1 MKTDRNFW
9 PLGIIAAF
17 VLLFAGIIVVIVIA
31 ATHRDTLVSEN
42 YYENEL
48 KFQGQIDSA
57 TRAKTA
63 GATLAYE
70 AAAGRIVVFI
80 PVAQLAANFSG
91 GITLYRPSASG
102 LDRQVLLAPGADG
115 VQSLD
120 VSKLTPGPW
129 LARVAWKSG
138 GQDFYLETKFV
149 VPK

>member
-17 VLLFAGIIVVIVIA
+17 VLLFVGIAVVITIA

-42 YYENEL
+42 YYESEL

-57 TRAKTA
+57 ARAKNA

-80 PVAQLAANFSG
+80 PVAQLTANLSG
-91 GITLYRPSASG
+91 NITLYRPSASG
-102 LDRQVLLAPGADG
+102 LDTRILLAPGSDG
-115 VQSLD
+115 VQSLN
-120 VSKLTPGPW
+120 VSKLAPGPW

-138 GQDFYLETKFV
+138 GQDFYLETKFIV
-149 VPK
+149 AR

>member
-1 MKTDRNFW
+1 MKTDRNYW

-17 VLLFAGIIVVIVIA
+17 VLLFAGIAVVIVIA

-70 AAAGRIVVFI
+70 AVTGRIVVFI

-91 GITLYRPSASG
+91 KISLYRPSASE
-102 LDRQVLLAPGADG
+102 LDRQILLAPGLDG
-115 VQSLD
+115 TQTLKISD
-120 VSKLTPGPW
+120 FTPGPW

-149 VPK
+149 APK